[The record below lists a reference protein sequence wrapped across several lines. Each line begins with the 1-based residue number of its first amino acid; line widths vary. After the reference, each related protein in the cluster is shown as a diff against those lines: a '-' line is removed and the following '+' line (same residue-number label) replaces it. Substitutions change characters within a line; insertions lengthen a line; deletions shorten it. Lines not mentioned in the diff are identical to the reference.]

1 MGTLPFSWSPL
12 PGTRRDGRGPLTVT
26 SPTRSLHEPPSED
39 RPGPAPPGETGA
51 WDNARV
57 KMTPM
62 LRQYLDLKQEAGDAL
77 LLYRMGDFYEL
88 FFEDAEKAAPVLGIV
103 LTRRRHNDEVE
114 APMCGIPH
122 HAFDAYIGK
131 LLGAGFRVAVAE
143 QVEDPA
149 KAKGLVRR
157 EIVRIHTPGTVAD
170 ADLLEGSEHC
180 FLAAVGGDPAA
191 PSVAWFEV
199 STGTF
204 EGMDCPDR
212 ETASERLALVTPRE
226 LLVAEGWDGW
236 RELWPRERPLPTVTP
251 LPAEDFSPAEGERR
265 LLRALSAGSLRGFG
279 LAPGETLVGL
289 AGVLVGYVDR
299 TQRGGLGH
307 VRGFRRRHPADGLV
321 LDRATVR
328 NLEIIESSDGSRR
341 SALATVLDHTLTRMG
356 ARLLRDWLLHPS
368 AELEIITGRHLA
380 VEDLVGR
387 PDLLAAIRETLR
399 SLPDLERITARVAL
413 GQATPR
419 ELVALRQ
426 GLGRLPELLER
437 LEPFGDPM
445 LSALA
450 RRVDPVEEARTAL
463 EERLADDPP
472 AIVGVGVIREG
483 WDAELDEARRL
494 SRGGRE
500 ALAGIEL
507 RERERT
513 GIGSLKVRYNKV
525 FGYYIEVPKTHS
537 SRVPEDYE
545 RRQTLTSAERY
556 VTPELK
562 ELESRIL
569 SAEEVAL
576 SRERE
581 LYAALVTDL
590 GLLAGRL
597 SSTASSVAELDVLAA
612 FADRA
617 RSRGYV
623 RPEMDTGGVLR
634 IREGRHP
641 VLEEIQKEPPFVPN
655 DCDLDGEST
664 QIVLLTG
671 PNMGGKST
679 YLRQVA
685 LITLMAHA
693 GSWVPAAEA
702 VIGLTDRIFT
712 RVGAADMLARGE
724 STFMVEMTETAN
736 ILRHATPRSLV
747 ILDEV
752 GRGTA
757 TFDGLSLAWAIV
769 EHLHDHP
776 EHAAKVLFATHYHEL
791 TELAS
796 LLPRLRNRSM
806 AVKEWRGRILFL
818 HRVVDGPADRSYG
831 IHVARLAGVP
841 EAVCRRSE
849 EILANLE
856 RHELSVTGDPA
867 ARRSPVPGADRIEQ
881 LPLFRPPHEEIIEAL
896 REAPIDRLTPLDAL
910 NLLARLK
917 EKLDRE
923 P

>member
-1 MGTLPFSWSPL
+1 
-12 PGTRRDGRGPLTVT
+12 
-26 SPTRSLHEPPSED
+26 
-39 RPGPAPPGETGA
+39 
-51 WDNARV
+51 
-57 KMTPM
+57 M

-103 LTRRRHNDEVE
+103 LTRRKHNDEVE

-131 LLGAGFRVAVAE
+131 LLEAGFRVAVAE
-143 QVEDPA
+143 QVEDPR

-157 EIVRIHTPGTVAD
+157 AIVRVHTPGTVAD
-170 ADLLEGSEHC
+170 AELLDGSAHC
-180 FLAAVGGDPAA
+180 YLAAVGGDLAA
-191 PSVAWFEV
+191 PSVAWIEV
-199 STGTF
+199 STGAF

-212 ETASERLALVTPRE
+212 EAAAERLALVAPRE
-226 LLVAEGWDGW
+226 LLVTEGWDGW

-251 LPAEDFSPAEGERR
+251 LPAEEFSPAEGERR

-279 LAPGETLVGL
+279 LASGEPLVGL
-289 AGVLVGYVDR
+289 AGALVGYVDR

-328 NLEIIESSDGSRR
+328 NLEILEGADGSRR
-341 SALATVLDHTLTRMG
+341 TTLAAVLDHTCTRMG

-368 AELEIITGRHLA
+368 AELETITARHVA
-380 VEDLVGR
+380 VEGLVDR
-387 PDLLAAIRETLR
+387 PDLLGTIRETL
-399 SLPDLERITARVAL
+399 SGLPDLERITARVAL
-413 GQATPR
+413 GQAVPR
-419 ELVALRQ
+419 ELVALRE
-426 GLGRLPELLER
+426 GLGRLPMLR
-437 LEPFGDPM
+437 KSLEPFGD
-445 LSALA
+445 ALL
-450 RRVDPVEEARTAL
+450 RRLLRRIDPVDEARTLLAD
-463 EERLADDPP
+463 RLADDPP
-472 AIVGVGVIREG
+472 AVVGTGVIREG
-483 WDAELDEARRL
+483 WDGELDEARRL

-500 ALAGIEL
+500 ALAAIEL

-525 FGYYIEVPKTHS
+525 FGYYIEVSKAHTAK
-537 SRVPEDYE
+537 VPEDYE

-569 SAEEVAL
+569 AAEETAL
-576 SRERE
+576 ARERE
-581 LYAALVTDL
+581 LYAALVAEL
-590 GLLAGRL
+590 GALAARL
-597 SSTASSVAELDVLAA
+597 SATAAAVAELDVLAG

-617 RSRGYV
+617 RTRGYV
-623 RPEMDTGGVLR
+623 RPRMEAGGTLR

-655 DCDLDGEST
+655 DCELDGET
-664 QIVLLTG
+664 VQIVLLTG

-693 GSWVPAAEA
+693 GSWVPASEA
-702 VIGLTDRIFT
+702 MIGLTDRIFT

-736 ILRHATPRSLV
+736 ILRHATPGSLV

-769 EHLHDHP
+769 EYLHDRP

-791 TELAS
+791 TELAG

-806 AVKEWRGRILFL
+806 AVKEWRGKILFL

-867 ARRSPVPGADRIEQ
+867 ARRSPVPGAERIEQ
-881 LPLFRPPHEEIIEAL
+881 LPLFRPPHEEILQAL
-896 REAPIDRLTPLDAL
+896 RGAPIDQMTPLDAL
-910 NLLARLK
+910 NLVARLK
-917 EKLDRE
+917 ERLDRE

>member
-1 MGTLPFSWSPL
+1 
-12 PGTRRDGRGPLTVT
+12 
-26 SPTRSLHEPPSED
+26 
-39 RPGPAPPGETGA
+39 
-51 WDNARV
+51 
-57 KMTPM
+57 MTPM
-62 LRQYLDLKQEAGDAL
+62 LRQYLDLKQEAGEAL

-88 FFEDAEKAAPVLGIV
+88 FFEDAETAAPVLGIV
-103 LTRRRHNDEVE
+103 LTSRKHNDEVE

-131 LLGAGFRVAVAE
+131 LLASGFRVAVAE

-149 KAKGLVRR
+149 TAKGLVRR

-170 ADLLEGSEHC
+170 SDLLEGSEHC
-180 FLAAVGGDPAA
+180 FLAAVGGDHEA
-191 PSVAWFEV
+191 PSVAWLDI

-204 EGMDCPDR
+204 EGMACPDCS
-212 ETASERLALVTPRE
+212 TAAEQLGRVGPRE

-236 RELWPRERPLPTVTP
+236 RQLWPPEEALPTVSP
-251 LPAEDFSPAEGERR
+251 LAAEEFSPADGERR
-265 LLRALSAGSLRGFG
+265 LLRSLGVGSLRGFG
-279 LAPGETLVGL
+279 LGPGEPLTGL
-289 AGVLVGYVDR
+289 AGALVSYVER

-307 VRGFRRRHPADGLV
+307 VRGFRRRHPADGLA

-328 NLEIIESSDGSRR
+328 NLEILTGADGSKR
-341 SALATVLDHTLTRMG
+341 STLAAVLDCSRTRMG
-356 ARLLRDWLLHPS
+356 ARLLRDWLVRPS
-368 AELEIITGRHLA
+368 ADIDVIAARHQA
-380 VEDLVGR
+380 VEDLVDR
-387 PDLLAAIRETLR
+387 SDLLSHLRELLG
-399 SLPDLERITARVAL
+399 SLPDLERVTARVAL

-419 ELVALRQ
+419 ELAALRS
-426 GLGRLPELLER
+426 GLER
-437 LEPFGDPM
+437 VPTVRETIEPCSSPLLGS
-445 LSALA
+445 L
-450 RRVDPVEEARTAL
+450 RRRLDPVEQARAML
-463 EERLADDPP
+463 EQQLAPDPP
-472 AIVGVGVIREG
+472 ALVGNGVIRG
-483 WDAELDEARRL
+483 GFDPELDEARSL

-525 FGYYIEVPKTHS
+525 FGYFIEISKSHLA
-537 SRVPEDYE
+537 RVPEDYE
-545 RRQTLTSAERY
+545 RRQTLTNAERY

-569 SAEEVAL
+569 NAEERAL
-576 SRERE
+576 ARERE
-581 LYAALVTDL
+581 LYSELLDAL
-590 GLLAGRL
+590 GRLAGRL
-597 SSTASSVAELDVLAA
+597 SATARAAAELDVLAA
-612 FADRA
+612 FAHRA
-617 RSRGYV
+617 RLRNYV
-623 RPEMDTGGVLR
+623 RPEMESGTVFR

-641 VLEEIQKEPPFVPN
+641 VLEELQREPPFVPN
-655 DCDLDGEST
+655 DCELDGDT
-664 QIVLLTG
+664 VQIVLLTG

-685 LITLMAHA
+685 LISLMAHA
-693 GSWVPAAEA
+693 GSWVPATEA

-712 RVGAADMLARGE
+712 RVGATDMLARGE

-736 ILRHATPRSLV
+736 ILHHATRRSLV

-769 EHLHDHP
+769 EYLHDNE

-791 TELAS
+791 TELAG
-796 LLPRLRNRSM
+796 LLPRLRNRSL
-806 AVKEWRGRILFL
+806 AVKEWKGTILFL

-841 EAVCRRSE
+841 EEVCVRSE
-849 EILANLE
+849 EILVNLE

-867 ARRSPVPGADRIEQ
+867 ARTPARPGAERIEQ
-881 LPLFRPPHEEIIEAL
+881 LPLFRPAAEAILAAL
-896 REAPIDRLTPLDAL
+896 RTADVERLTPLDAL
-910 NLLARLK
+910 NLLAELK
-917 EKLDRE
+917 EKADRE